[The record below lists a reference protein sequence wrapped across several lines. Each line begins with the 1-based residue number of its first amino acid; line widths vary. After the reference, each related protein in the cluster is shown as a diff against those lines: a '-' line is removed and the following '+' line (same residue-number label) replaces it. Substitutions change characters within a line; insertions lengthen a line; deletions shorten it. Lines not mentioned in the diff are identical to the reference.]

1 VGRVKVVVHRVYEAV
16 EVEDVNEKD
25 PFNVGNR
32 TCVPPVS
39 ETESEEPVQ
48 TEENVSIPWYP
59 PDLSLITVWVEVLM
73 LYYCICYELD
83 MVDEAKHVYND
94 QRSMD
99 VPVIV
104 SIKYTS

>member
-1 VGRVKVVVHRVYEAV
+1 MSLYLTILNDFILLQVGLVGRVKVVVHRVYEAV

-48 TEENVSIPWYP
+48 TEENVSIP
-59 PDLSLITVWVEVLM
+59 
-73 LYYCICYELD
+73 
-83 MVDEAKHVYND
+83 
-94 QRSMD
+94 
-99 VPVIV
+99 
-104 SIKYTS
+104 